1 MNPGILNQQQNGPID
16 RQSLMR
22 GMAILVALLQT
33 LPQNAVAPKEED
45 DNHFMS
51 RNGSSVGDAGLIS
64 FLSDGDNSPLDQQ
77 RDSYLSYQERPLKD
91 GRKVRQYENG
101 NTRIYSADGSVIQEE
116 RDNGNFMVSLPTGRV
131 LYQEQPG
138 EPLMVIDSATRQP
151 LGMARVVMLQLGEG
165 DPRAAFT
172 FIDGNSAHFVDVE
185 NLKYY
190 RMGGPEPTAQENSTT
205 AQAPQNSAN
214 TAADGRYAWVNWNH
228 MAGPDAKQGP
238 DPAVFN
244 NIRPLSQGRESNRRA
259 LTSW

>member
-33 LPQNAVAPKEED
+33 LPQDAVAPKQED
-45 DNHFMS
+45 DNHFTS

-77 RDSYLSYQERPLKD
+77 RDSYLSYEERPLKD

-190 RMGGPEPTAQENSTT
+190 RMGAAPEE
-205 AQAPQNSAN
+205 APAAEPVPMNNVN

-238 DPAVFN
+238 DPTVFN
-244 NIRPLSQGRESNRRA
+244 SLRPLTQGRESNRRA
-259 LTSW
+259 NTTW